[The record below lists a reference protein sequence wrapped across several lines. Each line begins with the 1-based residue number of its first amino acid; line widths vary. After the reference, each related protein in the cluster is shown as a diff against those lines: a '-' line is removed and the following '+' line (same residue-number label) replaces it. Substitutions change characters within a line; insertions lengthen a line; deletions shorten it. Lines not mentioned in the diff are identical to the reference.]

1 MTVRRVAP
9 KPTKRANV
17 RFVDTNVLLYAVLR
31 NEEEQAKAARANEI
45 LLGRDLALSVQVLQE
60 FYAQATRESRPG
72 RITHE
77 LATSAIDSLRRFPIQ
92 ETTVDI
98 VLSAIETGR
107 RFTISYW
114 DGAIIEAARAL
125 GCGVVLTE
133 DLSDGQDYGGVR
145 VENPFRDR

>member
-1 MTVRRVAP
+1 MTVRLVAP

-17 RFVDTNVLLYAVLR
+17 RFVDTNVLLYAVSDD
-31 NEEEQAKAARANEI
+31 EQEQAKTARAKKI
-45 LLGRDLALSVQVLQE
+45 LLARDLALSVQVLQE
-60 FYAQATRESRPG
+60 FYAQATRNSRRD

-77 LATSAIDSLRRFPIQ
+77 RATSFIEALCRFPIQ
-92 ETTVDI
+92 ETTVAI
-98 VLSAIETGR
+98 VLSAIETRR

-133 DLSDGQDYGGVR
+133 DLSDGQDYAGVR
-145 VENPFRDR
+145 VENPFRDC